1 MFYQHF
7 CQIIIGFF
15 LAFLALQVE
24 KLSAFK
30 TIKDARWARVKIRS
44 KKKIIFNLKANF
56 TEYSFE
62 MLKPSQVHSICVVS
76 FKI

>member
-7 CQIIIGFF
+7 CQIIIGF

-30 TIKDARWARVKIRS
+30 TIIDARWGRVKNEA
-44 KKKIIFNLKANF
+44 KKKNF
-56 TEYSFE
+56 QF
-62 MLKPSQVHSICVVS
+62 KSQLNRVK
-76 FKI
+76 F

>member
-1 MFYQHF
+1 MFSQHF

-30 TIKDARWARVKIRS
+30 TIIDARWGRVKNEA
-44 KKKIIFNLKANF
+44 KKKKF
-56 TEYSFE
+56 
-62 MLKPSQVHSICVVS
+62 SI
-76 FKI
+76 

>member
-7 CQIIIGFF
+7 CQIIIGF

-30 TIKDARWARVKIRS
+30 TIIDARWGRVKNEA
-44 KKKIIFNLKANF
+44 KKKNFNLKANL
-56 TEYSFE
+56 TE
-62 MLKPSQVHSICVVS
+62 
-76 FKI
+76 